1 MGMNSG
7 NTYASQEPAYDPNA
21 PLYQPEKDDYDPNAP
36 LYRPENDAYDPNA
49 PLYQSTYSPPV
60 SVHKAVKVNNTPQI
74 IAAIVILVLAIAVG
88 GFLSWKFIFQKQ
100 TIKEYWE
107 SSAGQRE
114 VATLKTQFLAQ
125 NPDALDFA
133 IRVEGDDKLVY
144 EVKYDMYSI
153 TAQDKAALDFVM
165 ESMKPSL
172 QAEMKKIMSRNKL
185 KPFSVI
191 FRYKSKNDTVM
202 AEYTIA
208 IE

>member
-1 MGMNSG
+1 MAIGVETIALNR
-7 NTYASQEPAYDPNA
+7 Y
-21 PLYQPEKDDYDPNAP
+21 
-36 LYRPENDAYDPNA
+36 A